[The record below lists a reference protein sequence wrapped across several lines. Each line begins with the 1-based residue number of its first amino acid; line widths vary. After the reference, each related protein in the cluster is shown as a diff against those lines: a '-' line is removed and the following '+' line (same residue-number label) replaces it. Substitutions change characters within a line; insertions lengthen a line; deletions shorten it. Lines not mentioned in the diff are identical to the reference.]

1 MQDRIKQQQVK
12 WECEVHLNERHQ
24 VGCSAMSDATGP
36 EGLARRTATVPE
48 MAPFEPEFAPLSGT
62 ARRTMAHARR
72 HHTRESRDRYDATH
86 ETLRRKN
93 RSAPSMDAMRADASQ
108 QESGRTKK
116 NESFVVAI
124 GKVVLRGLLGTKKA
138 GKESQGKKSEKS
150 KQGSK
155 LKNGNDGGLYAPDG
169 SRRGWRSSP
178 SVKSPG
184 RGDGD
189 SGGGGAAEAVA
200 SLKRG
205 QWGRPERQLSSASQ
219 TVLRQHKQTGVETGR
234 RRSTFKTVWEDAN
247 VTTGGAQ
254 TGRGK
259 TADAGGDPW
268 RLAQRIPRPPP
279 RLSQPSQSPSA
290 RLVFDCHIPPPPAP
304 SVPPPPRF
312 ASYDSVGGSGRHLLA
327 RGFRGISSDGST
339 NQGAREAMEALLDEE
354 AVEQR
359 RAGTQAAE
367 QAEVGDTCTMEACN
381 LAMAA
386 GVTKTSTRRLLKRH
400 TSAAQAFVERANS
413 RRDVNDSDC
422 GGGGGGDGGNG
433 GDGGGDN
440 SAEGDQTDGD
450 NVDWYV
456 QLEEMAAGPVSEEQ
470 LKSWYADGTADD
482 ETMVWFEG
490 IEGGAWASVGDA
502 CSWAIQWERLV
513 DPATGDEYYC
523 DPVRGVVTW
532 ERPVDGCIQ
541 AAVVQ

>member
-1 MQDRIKQQQVK
+1 
-12 WECEVHLNERHQ
+12 
-24 VGCSAMSDATGP
+24 MSDATGP
-36 EGLARRTATVPE
+36 EGLAARTA
-48 MAPFEPEFAPLSGT
+48 EPEFAPLSGT
-62 ARRTMAHARR
+62 ARRTMVHARR
-72 HHTRESRDRYDATH
+72 HHTRESRDRYNAT
-86 ETLRRKN
+86 EKLGRKT
-93 RSAPSMDAMRADASQ
+93 RSAPTMDAFLRADGASQ

-116 NESFVVAI
+116 SESFVVAI

-138 GKESQGKKSEKS
+138 GKEGPGPKKSEKF

-155 LKNGNDGGLYAPDG
+155 LKNGNDGSLYAPRLAACG
-169 SRRGWRSSP
+169 SRRSSP
-178 SVKSPG
+178 SAKSPG
-184 RGDGD
+184 RGGGG
-189 SGGGGAAEAVA
+189 SGGGAAKDVA

-205 QWGRPERQLSSASQ
+205 QWGRPERQLSSSSQ
-219 TVLRQHKQTGVETGR
+219 TILRQHV
-234 RRSTFKTVWEDAN
+234 A
-247 VTTGGAQ
+247 TGGAQ

-259 TADAGGDPW
+259 TTGAGSDPW

-279 RLSQPSQSPSA
+279 RLSQPSQAQSPSA
-290 RLVFDCHIPPPPAP
+290 RLVSECHIPPPPAP

-312 ASYDSVGGSGRHLLA
+312 ATYDSVGGSGRHLLA
-327 RGFRGISSDGST
+327 RVFRGISSDGST

-354 AVEQR
+354 AVGQR

-367 QAEVGDTCTMEACN
+367 QAAVGDTCTMEACN

-413 RRDVNDSDC
+413 KRGVDDSDC
-422 GGGGGGDGGNG
+422 GGGGGGDGG
-433 GDGGGDN
+433 DGVDDN
-440 SAEGDQTDGD
+440 SAEEDLIGDG
-450 NVDWYV
+450 VEWYV
-456 QLEEMAAGPVSEEQ
+456 QLGEIPAEPVSEEQ

-490 IEGGAWASVGDA
+490 IEGGAWASVGDV

-532 ERPVDGCIQ
+532 DRPVDGCIQ
-541 AAVVQ
+541 